1 LHSCALGPAPLRSI
15 VKREFGN
22 SKSEEIA
29 RLFKIC
35 GESNQMTTSNHVWKA
50 IRLLFLGC
58 LLAFCAKAEATITLS
73 VTSPAAGAL
82 AGNNLHIVVASVNS
96 TYQIQSVTATVSGR
110 LTNLTFDATAGWIG
124 DISLAGLPRGP
135 QTLSFSATD
144 VFGNSGQTQVSFI
157 YDQPPTL
164 TVLEPTL
171 PVLTRPQLH
180 VVAKATDDDPIG
192 AVIRV
197 YYVGPYGTILFATAT
212 SSLDTFIDLSA
223 WDGQSLQLEFDAT
236 DSAGQR
242 SASSTFVYVVSNTN
256 VVEIDRVSGTGGWGL
271 PTTILDV
278 STVAILFGDGTA
290 LKSKSRINGT
300 EQVLMNNPN
309 LLVAQ
314 AFLTSHGAIF
324 DAQNELYEVRDGTL
338 IDLGA
343 CFENVVVKGNYA
355 IWETGIVAGFA
366 LALRDLLSGTNVI
379 VSSYDNYLSYDV
391 AANGDVVYS
400 VVGPSS
406 FRYRN
411 GVTTTLGYGT
421 DPITDGVNVGYNDGS
436 LSSFALL
443 DGTNETILAPSTDSR
458 AVSGEWTA
466 YIKPGTGENQ
476 VWTRSPS
483 GVQTQRTFFGFSS
496 DLYGLAPDGDVM
508 VISYP
513 SALPKRLSFI
523 PSGSSPSDLGPW
535 GFGAPFWIQG
545 NWYASLGSSLV
556 AFVVPSPPAIS
567 ASGWNTNGQFSFHI
581 AAGLGQQVVTQE
593 SNDLFNWTSLSTNF
607 VSSTFGIDA
616 AFPVDS
622 GSKKKFYRVISVH

>member
-1 LHSCALGPAPLRSI
+1 MWEA
-15 VKREFGN
+15 
-22 SKSEEIA
+22 
-29 RLFKIC
+29 
-35 GESNQMTTSNHVWKA
+35 M
-50 IRLLFLGC
+50 RLLFLGC
-58 LLAFCAKAEATITLS
+58 LLAFCAKAQATITLN
-73 VTSPAAGAL
+73 VTSPTAGAF
-82 AGNNLHIVVASVNS
+82 AGNNLHIVVASVSS

-110 LTNLTFDATAGWIG
+110 LTNLTFDVTAGWIG
-124 DISLAGLPRGP
+124 DVSLAGLPRGP
-135 QTLSFSATD
+135 QTLSLKAID
-144 VFGNSGQTQVSFI
+144 VLGNSGQTQVSFV

-164 TVLEPTL
+164 TVLEPAL

-180 VVAKATDDDPIG
+180 VVAKATDDDPVG
-192 AVIRV
+192 AVIQV
-197 YYVGPYGTILFATAT
+197 YYVGPYGTTLFATAT
-212 SSLDTFIDLSA
+212 NSLDTFINLSA
-223 WDGQSLQLEFDAT
+223 WDGQSLQLEFDAI

-242 SASSTFVYVVSNTN
+242 SASSTFVYVVSKTN

-278 STVAILFGDGTA
+278 SAVAILFGDGTA

-324 DAQNELYEVRDGTL
+324 KARNGNELYEVRDGTL

-355 IWETGIVAGFA
+355 IWDTVAGNGITA

-379 VSSYDNYLSYDV
+379 VSSYGNYLDYDV

-400 VVGPSS
+400 VLGPSF

-411 GVTTTLGYGT
+411 GVTTTLGSGNAA
-421 DPITDGVNVGYNDGS
+421 ITDGVNVGYIDGS
-436 LSSFALL
+436 SSSFALL
-443 DGTNETILAPSTDSR
+443 DGTNETILAPYTDSR
-458 AVSGEWTA
+458 AVSGGWTA
-466 YIKPGTGENQ
+466 YTKPGTGENQ

-513 SALPKRLSFI
+513 SGLPRGLSFI
-523 PSGSSPSDLGPW
+523 PNGSSPSDLGPW
-535 GFGAPFWIQG
+535 GFGALPFWLQG
-545 NWYASLGSSLV
+545 NWYAALGSSLV
-556 AFVVPSPPAIS
+556 AFAVPSPPAIS
-567 ASGWNTNGQFSFHI
+567 SSGWNTNGQFSFHI

-616 AFPVDS
+616 AFPADS
-622 GSKKKFYRVISVH
+622 GSNRKFYRVIYIH